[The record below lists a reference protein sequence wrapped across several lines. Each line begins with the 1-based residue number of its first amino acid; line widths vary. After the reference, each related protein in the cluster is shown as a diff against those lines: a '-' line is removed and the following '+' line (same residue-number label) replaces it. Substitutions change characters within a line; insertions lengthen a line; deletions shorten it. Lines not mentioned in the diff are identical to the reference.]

1 MVAVD
6 QPFLRPT
13 KVRVERFV
21 RTKVLAPIL
30 LRRDHLHR
38 HATFL
43 RHSMYLSSQRI
54 PRPREVVNEPEFA
67 SLDVR
72 LDGLLQLLLAS
83 TFVFCSVLTPFLL
96 L

>member
-21 RTKVLAPIL
+21 RAKVLAPIL

-38 HATFL
+38 HAALL
-43 RHSMYLSSQRI
+43 RHSMYFGSQRI
-54 PRPREVVNEPEFA
+54 SRPREVVNEPEFA
-67 SLDVR
+67 GLDVR

-83 TFVFCSVLTPFLL
+83 TFVFCSILTPFFLL
-96 L
+96 